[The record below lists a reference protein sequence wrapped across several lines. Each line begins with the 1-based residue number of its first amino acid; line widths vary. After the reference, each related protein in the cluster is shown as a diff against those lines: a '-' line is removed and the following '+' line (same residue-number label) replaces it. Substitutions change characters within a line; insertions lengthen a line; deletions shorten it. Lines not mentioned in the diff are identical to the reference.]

1 MGPLS
6 FLKSKLVGQSRITV
20 DSELLE
26 EFIKK
31 SEQYTRFRL
40 TETALFTAVDLIA
53 RTIAKCEFVT
63 VENHRSVCKYEY
75 FLWNFQ
81 PNRNQTK
88 AEFINEFISKLIFKN
103 EALIVETSDGQLLIA
118 DSFGHTKK
126 AVVNDIFSGV
136 TARNYTFNRTF
147 KSSEVIYLQYSN
159 IAVNNLIAEMCSAYQ
174 SLMKDAAEK
183 YAKQTGHKVILEID
197 ANQTGDKDFNNK
209 LNELMTV
216 HFKSFFSQ
224 KNAVLPMYKGFKY
237 NEPTTDAKNKA
248 VSEVNDLKQL
258 RAEAFS
264 TVGNALHIPPAL
276 IAGETSGLSDA
287 VDSFIGEAIDPI
299 ARMLAQVITQRRYG
313 EDEFLKGNYLFIDTT
328 FARHIDAVSSANNLD
343 KAISSGVLSPY
354 NAQRYCN
361 MLPSPDAWA
370 HEYYITKNYQ
380 NANDMLKGGENNA

>member
-1 MGPLS
+1 
-6 FLKSKLVGQSRITV
+6 
-20 DSELLE
+20 
-26 EFIKK
+26 
-31 SEQYTRFRL
+31 
-40 TETALFTAVDLIA
+40 
-53 RTIAKCEFVT
+53 
-63 VENHRSVCKYEY
+63 
-75 FLWNFQ
+75 
-81 PNRNQTK
+81 
-88 AEFINEFISKLIFKN
+88 
-103 EALIVETSDGQLLIA
+103 
-118 DSFGHTKK
+118 
-126 AVVNDIFSGV
+126 
-136 TARNYTFNRTF
+136 
-147 KSSEVIYLQYSN
+147 
-159 IAVNNLIAEMCSAYQ
+159 
-174 SLMKDAAEK
+174 
-183 YAKQTGHKVILEID
+183 
-197 ANQTGDKDFNNK
+197 
-209 LNELMTV
+209 
-216 HFKSFFSQ
+216 
-224 KNAVLPMYKGFKY
+224 MYKGFKY

-276 IAGETSGLSDA
+276 IAGEASGLSDA